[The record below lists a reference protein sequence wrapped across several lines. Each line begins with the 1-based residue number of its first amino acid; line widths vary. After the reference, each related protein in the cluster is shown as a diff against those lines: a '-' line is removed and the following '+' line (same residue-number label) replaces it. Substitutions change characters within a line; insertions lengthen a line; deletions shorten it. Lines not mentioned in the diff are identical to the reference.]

1 MAAKSGHSGQHP
13 TNEACMSSTATSPH
27 APYVHWLIDCRPP
40 SLTWSRPAPP
50 QSNQPSLDFVDHEG
64 DSAEATAPPHD
75 RSVQLS
81 TAKARWAARP
91 RPGLPD
97 AKVWSVSLALAVIR
111 TLLGQR
117 PVAQAIHSKGGPE
130 SLQLHALTAHCDL
143 DRTSPP
149 EEVAVLVGNK
159 YGAWKDFGVYATVK
173 RSEAL
178 LILTQRSES
187 VARISHKG
195 PLLVVAAAADGQQIG
210 APTGELAV

>member
-1 MAAKSGHSGQHP
+1 VSTTTAP
-13 TNEACMSSTATSPH
+13 SST
-27 APYVHWLIDCRPP
+27 PYVHWLIESRPA

-50 QSNQPSLDFVDHEG
+50 QSNQPPLDLLDHEG
-64 DSAEATAPPHD
+64 ESAEAAALHD
-75 RSVQLS
+75 RGVRLS
-81 TAKARWAARP
+81 TVGARWAARP

-97 AKVWSVSLALAVIR
+97 AKVWSARLALAVIQ

-143 DRTSPP
+143 DRTSTP
-149 EEVAVLVGNK
+149 EEALVGKK
-159 YGAWKDFGVYATVK
+159 YGAGKDFGLHATVK

-178 LILTQRSES
+178 LVLTQRSEG

-195 PLLVVAAAADGQQIG
+195 PLLVVAAAADGG
-210 APTGELAV
+210 LGRDRRTDRRADRRTGCVVRRRSPAPLR

>member
-1 MAAKSGHSGQHP
+1 
-13 TNEACMSSTATSPH
+13 MSSTATSPH
-27 APYVHWLIDCRPP
+27 APHVHWLIQIRPP

-50 QSNQPSLDFVDHEG
+50 QSNQPTLDFVDHEG

-143 DRTSPP
+143 DRTSTPD
-149 EEVAVLVGNK
+149 EVAALVGNK
-159 YGAWKDFGVYATVK
+159 YGAGKDFGVYATVK

-187 VARISHKG
+187 VARISHKRAAPG
-195 PLLVVAAAADGQQIG
+195 RCGRGGWPTDRRADRRTGCVVRRRSP
-210 APTGELAV
+210 APFR